1 MWIIIKNKKEC
12 AKVFKKGEKNHN
24 TECTR
29 MNAHSSRSHALLI
42 VKIEKS
48 FEDKTNKEHLM
59 RSSYLYLVDLAGSER
74 VNKSNAKLMR
84 LEEA

>member
-1 MWIIIKNKKEC
+1 MQKYLKKE
-12 AKVFKKGEKNHN
+12 KKII
-24 TECTR
+24 TECIR
-29 MNAHSSRSHALLI
+29 MNAHSSRSYALLI
-42 VKIEKS
+42 AKIEKS
-48 FEDKTNKEHLM
+48 FEDKTNKKHLM